1 MRQYPIWV
9 DMVNSSYNSSKSYGV
24 SDYNIQHVKVGTSS
38 RNSFDFAK
46 IELGVVDTDKDGGY
60 NEPTLTKTFSLLV
73 DNELIKKAVYN
84 LKTKK
89 MELEDVKTSNFVQS
103 EKALKVKYFK
113 KWKDEDE
120 AQEDLTRKKALGARD
135 IYNNNFRSKQE
146 NDKLYNNFL
155 TKLAVNV

>member
-9 DMVNSSYNSSKSYGV
+9 DMVNNSYNSSKSYGV
-24 SDYNIQHVKVGTSS
+24 NDYNIQNVMIGTSKA
-38 RNSFDFAK
+38 NSFDFVK
-46 IELGVVDTDKDGGY
+46 IEMSVYDTDNLKTYSLRVDG
-60 NEPTLTKTFSLLV
+60 
-73 DNELIKKAVYN
+73 ELIKKAVYN

-89 MELEDVKTSNFVQS
+89 MEIEDVKTSNFVQS
-103 EKALKVKYFK
+103 ENALKTKYFK
-113 KWKDEDE
+113 KWKDEAE

>member
-9 DMVNSSYNSSKSYGV
+9 AMNNNSYNSSKSYGIK
-24 SDYNIQHVKVGTSS
+24 DYAIQHVKVGTSS

-46 IELGVVDTDKDGGY
+46 IEMGVVDTDKDGGY

-89 MELEDVKTSNFVQS
+89 MEIENVRTSNFVQS
-103 EKALKVKYFK
+103 ENALKVKYFK

-120 AQEDLTRKKALGARD
+120 AKEDLTRKKALGARD

>member
-1 MRQYPIWV
+1 
-9 DMVNSSYNSSKSYGV
+9 MVNNSYNSSKSYGV
-24 SDYNIQHVKVGTSS
+24 NDYAIQHVAIGTSS
-38 RNSFDFAK
+38 KNSFDFVK
-46 IELGVVDTDKDGGY
+46 IEMSVYDTD
-60 NEPTLTKTFSLLV
+60 NLKTYSLRV

-89 MELEDVKTSNFVQS
+89 MEIEDVKTSNFVQS
-103 EKALKVKYFK
+103 ENALKVKYFK

-120 AQEDLTRKKALGARD
+120 AKEDLTRKKALGARD
-135 IYNNNFRSKQE
+135 IYNGNFRSKQE

>member
-24 SDYNIQHVKVGTSS
+24 NDYNIQHVKVGTSS
-38 RNSFDFAK
+38 RNSFDFVK
-46 IELGVVDTDKDGGY
+46 IEMSVYDTDNLKTYSLRVDG
-60 NEPTLTKTFSLLV
+60 
-73 DNELIKKAVYN
+73 ELIKEAVYN

-89 MELEDVKTSNFVQS
+89 MTVDKIRPIYSTRPLLNPSSTEENI
-103 EKALKVKYFK
+103 LKKEYFK
-113 KWKDEDE
+113 KWKNEEE
-120 AQEDLTRKKALGARD
+120 AKEDLTRKKALGARD